1 MNRRTLL
8 GGAAGATAL
17 TAGGAALA
25 MTNVE
30 RLGHP
35 KDARLLMLHADDAG
49 MCRSVNLATMRAMKE
64 GVASSASVM
73 VPCPWFPQMAEWSRE
88 NPRACLGLHLTLT
101 SEWKLYRWRPVAPI
115 TQVKG
120 LLDEQGF
127 MWRNVEGVKRH
138 ASAEEVEIEIRAQ
151 IERARQFGM
160 KPTHVDSHMG
170 TLFSDPKFF
179 EVYTRV
185 SRDLKVIPMIP
196 APTPDIEAEARELGL
211 DYGAVTRRL
220 AGQGYV
226 VLDRLSTGLKGD
238 TYETRKQAL
247 FEFVRGLKPGV
258 TKLIV
263 HLSGDEDEVRHIT
276 GSWPTRSNETR
287 LMLDPAVRE
296 FLADQQVKLI
306 GYQDLHPLAGP
317 AFRG

>member
-1 MNRRTLL
+1 MTRRTLL
-8 GGAAGATAL
+8 
-17 TAGGAALA
+17 AGGAAAAALA
-25 MTNVE
+25 RSAPAATNVE
-30 RLGHP
+30 RLGYG
-35 KDARLLMLHADDAG
+35 KDERLLMLHADDAG
-49 MCRSVNLATMRAMKE
+49 MCRSVNLATTRAMSE

-73 VPCPWFPQMAEWSRE
+73 VPCPWFPQMAEWSRA
-88 NPRACLGLHLTLT
+88 NPKQCLGLHLTLT

-120 LLDEQGF
+120 LLDEEGF
-127 MWRNVEGVKRH
+127 MWRNVPGVKAH
-138 ASAEEVEIEIRAQ
+138 AAPEEVEIEIRAQ

-170 TLFSDPKFF
+170 TLFSDPRFF
-179 EVYTRV
+179 EVYVKVAREM
-185 SRDLKVIPMIP
+185 KVIPMIP
-196 APTPDIEAEARELGL
+196 APTPDIEAEARELGI

-220 AGQGYV
+220 GEQGYV

-276 GSWPTRSNETR
+276 GSWPIRSIETR

-296 FLADQQVKLI
+296 FLQDQKVRLV

-317 AFRG
+317 AFR